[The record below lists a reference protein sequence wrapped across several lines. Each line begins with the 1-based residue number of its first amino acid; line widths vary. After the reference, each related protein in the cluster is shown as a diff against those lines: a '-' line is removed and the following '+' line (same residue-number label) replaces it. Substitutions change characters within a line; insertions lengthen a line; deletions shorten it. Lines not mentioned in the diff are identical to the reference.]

1 MRRQFVKDFFGTMV
15 AFAILVA
22 LTVGVVLAEY
32 GLDFF
37 KAHKAGG

>member
-1 MRRQFVKDFFGTMV
+1 MRRQFVKDLFGTIV
-15 AFAILVA
+15 AFAILAA
-22 LTVGVVLAEY
+22 LTAGVVLAEY